1 MLVREVMSADPVTVS
16 PDTSLKHA
24 LSTLADR
31 GVTATPVVDSH
42 GMLVGIVSEADVVD
56 DGLEPDPRAHLSR
69 PVTPRGSARVPTVA
83 AVMSTDVVTAHPDD
97 DLADALDLLVG
108 HRHKSL
114 PVVDLD
120 GHVVGMLSRSD
131 VVRLLARSD
140 AEVSAAVTA
149 LLRRT
154 VGGDWTVEVHDGV
167 VHLAGSKASLQD
179 AVTGYLLAGTVPGVL
194 GVDEE
199 GSDDRP

>member
-1 MLVREVMSADPVTVS
+1 MLVREVMSAEPVTVS
-16 PDTSLKHA
+16 SDTSLKHA
-24 LSTLADR
+24 LRTLADR
-31 GVTATPVVDSH
+31 GVTALPVVDAH
-42 GMLVGIVSEADVVD
+42 GLLVGIVSEADVVD

-69 PVTPRGSARVPTVA
+69 PVTPRGPAQVPTVA
-83 AVMSTDVVTAHPDD
+83 AVMSTTVVTVHPDD
-97 DLADALDLLVG
+97 DLADGLDLLVA

-140 AEVSAAVTA
+140 AEVSTAVTQ

-154 VGGDWTVEVHDGV
+154 IGGDWTVEVHDGV

-194 GVDEE
+194 GVDEA
-199 GSDDRP
+199 GGHHGP